1 MPGLFIDL
9 MWPPNLSGNI
19 PRRFMA
25 SCPYQAF
32 VPSRLADLTVRLN
45 SDTVGAVSE
54 AEHAIRDLN
63 SSGHPALAPLAR
75 LLLRTE
81 SIASSKIEG
90 MQIDVSRLAR
100 AEARATLDKKVG
112 PDAERLLANIHAMQL
127 AVDEAA
133 TTNPFALDGIT
144 AIHDRLMRG
153 DINFHQPGVVRT
165 TQNWIGGND
174 YNPCGAAF
182 VPPPPEQVVP
192 LLEELCVY
200 LNDEA
205 VSPLVQAAIV
215 HAQFETI
222 HPFADGNGRT
232 GRALIH
238 VILRRRGLAKTFV
251 PPISLVFASR
261 KDRYVEGLTQF
272 RGDEVAEWIGYFAA
286 AATQSALMAQRYI
299 AEVEKLQEAWR
310 DRLRAHRVVR
320 SDAAAWTI
328 IDLLPAYP
336 IVTAAAAM
344 TATGRDRSTVLRAF
358 EELSSADVLHPTT
371 EGKRNQLFE
380 ASELLLLIEQM
391 EADQLVV

>member
-1 MPGLFIDL
+1 
-9 MWPPNLSGNI
+9 
-19 PRRFMA
+19 MA
-25 SCPYQAF
+25 TCPYQAF
-32 VPSRLADLTVRLN
+32 VPSRLADLTVHLD
-45 SDTVGAVSE
+45 SESVGAVSE

-63 SSGHPALAPLAR
+63 SSSHPALAPLAR

-90 MQIDVSRLAR
+90 TQIDVPRLAR
-100 AEARATLDKKVG
+100 AEARATLDKKAG

-133 TTNPFALDGIT
+133 TTRPFGLDSIT

-153 DINFHQPGVVRT
+153 DINFRQPGVVRA

-182 VPPPPEQVVP
+182 IPPPPEHVVP
-192 LLEELCVY
+192 LLEDLCVY
-200 LNDEA
+200 LNDETL
-205 VSPLVQAAIV
+205 SPLVQAAIV

-251 PPISLVFASR
+251 PPISLMFAAR
-261 KDRYVEGLTQF
+261 KDRYIGGLTQF
-272 RGDEVAEWIGYFAA
+272 RGDDVAEWIGYFAA
-286 AATQSALMAQRYI
+286 AARQSALLAQRYV
-299 AEVEKLQEAWR
+299 ATVETLQETWR
-310 DRLRAHRVVR
+310 ERLRAHRAIR

-336 IVTAAAAM
+336 IVTAAALLS
-344 TATGRDRSTVLRAF
+344 ATGRDRSTVLRAL
-358 EELSSADVLHPTT
+358 EELCAAGVLHPTT
-371 EGKRNQLFE
+371 AGKRNQLFE
-380 ASELLLLIEQM
+380 TNELLQLIEQM
-391 EADQLVV
+391 EGGQLTG

>member
-1 MPGLFIDL
+1 
-9 MWPPNLSGNI
+9 
-19 PRRFMA
+19 MA
-25 SCPYQAF
+25 ACPYRAF
-32 VPSRLADLTVRLN
+32 VPSKLSDLAVRLD
-45 SDTVGAVSE
+45 SEAVGAVSE
-54 AEHAIRDLN
+54 AEHAISDLN
-63 SSGHPALAPLAR
+63 SSSHPAPQPLAR

-90 MQIDVSRLAR
+90 MQIDVPRLAR

-133 TTNPFALDGIT
+133 TTTPFTIDGIT

-153 DINFHQPGVVRT
+153 DINFHQPGVVRA

-182 VPPPPEQVVP
+182 VPPAPEHVVP
-192 LLEELCVY
+192 LLEDLCAY
-200 LNDEA
+200 LNDETL
-205 VSPLVQAAIV
+205 SPLVQAAIV

-251 PPISLVFASR
+251 PPISLVFAAR
-261 KDRYVEGLTQF
+261 KDRYIDGLTQF
-272 RGDEVAEWIGYFAA
+272 RGNEVAEWIGYLAA
-286 AATQSALMAQRYI
+286 AATQSALMAQRYV
-299 AEVEKLQEAWR
+299 AKVETLQETWR
-310 DRLRAHRVVR
+310 ERLRTHRAVR
-320 SDAAAWTI
+320 SDAAAWAI

-344 TATGRDRSTVLRAF
+344 TAIGRDRSTVLRAF

-391 EADQLVV
+391 EAGQLVD

>member
-1 MPGLFIDL
+1 MPGHFVDL
-9 MWPPNLSGNI
+9 MWPATLSANL
-19 PRRFMA
+19 PRWFMA
-25 SCPYQAF
+25 NCPYQAF
-32 VPSRLADLTVRLN
+32 VPSRLADLSVRLD
-45 SDTVGAVSE
+45 SDSVGAVSE
-54 AEHAIRDLN
+54 AEHAISDLN
-63 SSGHPALAPLAR
+63 SSSHPALPALAR

-90 MQIDVSRLAR
+90 MQIDVPRLAR
-100 AEARATLDKKVG
+100 AEARSTLDKKVG

-127 AVDEAA
+127 AVDEGA
-133 TTNPFALDGIT
+133 TTTPFTIDGIT

-153 DINFHQPGVVRT
+153 DINFHQPGVVRAA
-165 TQNWIGGND
+165 QNWIGGND

-182 VPPPPEQVVP
+182 VPPPPEHVVP
-192 LLEELCVY
+192 LLEDLCVY
-200 LNDEA
+200 LNDETL
-205 VSPLVQAAIV
+205 SPLEQAAIV

-251 PPISLVFASR
+251 SPISLVFAAR
-261 KDRYVEGLTQF
+261 KDRYIDGLTQF

-286 AATQSALMAQRYI
+286 AATQSALLAQRYV
-299 AEVEKLQEAWR
+299 AKVETLQGTWR
-310 DRLRAHRVVR
+310 ERLRAHRAIR

-336 IVTAAAAM
+336 IVTAAAVM

-358 EELSSADVLHPTT
+358 EELSSAGVLHPTT

-391 EADQLVV
+391 EAGQLVG

>member
-1 MPGLFIDL
+1 
-9 MWPPNLSGNI
+9 
-19 PRRFMA
+19 MA
-25 SCPYQAF
+25 ACPYRAF
-32 VPSRLADLTVRLN
+32 VPSKVSDLAVRLD
-45 SDTVGAVSE
+45 SDRVGAVSE
-54 AEHAIRDLN
+54 AEHAISDLN
-63 SSGHPALAPLAR
+63 SSSHPALQPLAR

-90 MQIDVSRLAR
+90 MQIDVPRLAR

-127 AVDEAA
+127 AVDEGA
-133 TTNPFALDGIT
+133 TTTPFTIDGIT

-153 DINFHQPGVVRT
+153 DINFHQPGVVRA
-165 TQNWIGGND
+165 TQNWIAGND

-182 VPPPPEQVVP
+182 VPPPPEYVVP
-192 LLEELCVY
+192 LLEDLCVY
-200 LNDEA
+200 LNDETL
-205 VSPLVQAAIV
+205 SPLVQAAIV

-222 HPFADGNGRT
+222 HPFVDGNGRT

-238 VILRRRGLAKTFV
+238 VILRRRGLAKMFV
-251 PPISLVFASR
+251 PPISLVFAAR
-261 KDRYVEGLTQF
+261 KDRYIDGLTQF

-286 AATQSALMAQRYI
+286 AATQSALLAQRCV
-299 AEVEKLQEAWR
+299 AKVETLQETWR
-310 DRLRAHRVVR
+310 ERLRAHRAIR

-336 IVTAAAAM
+336 IVTAAAVM

-380 ASELLLLIEQM
+380 ASELLLLLEQM
-391 EADQLVV
+391 EAGQLVG

>member
-1 MPGLFIDL
+1 
-9 MWPPNLSGNI
+9 
-19 PRRFMA
+19 MA
-25 SCPYQAF
+25 TCPYRAF
-32 VPSRLADLTVRLN
+32 VPSQLGDLGVRLDN
-45 SDTVGAVSE
+45 ETVGAVSE
-54 AEHAIRDLN
+54 AEHAISDLN
-63 SSGHPALAPLAR
+63 SRSHPALQPLAR

-90 MQIDVSRLAR
+90 MQIDVPRLAR

-133 TTNPFALDGIT
+133 TPTPFAVDGIT

-153 DINFHQPGVVRT
+153 NINFHQPGVVRT

-182 VPPPPEQVVP
+182 VPPPPEHVAP
-192 LLEELCVY
+192 LLEDLCVY
-200 LNDEA
+200 LNDERL
-205 VSPLVQAAIV
+205 SPLVQAAIV

-238 VILRRRGLAKTFV
+238 VILRRRGLARTFV
-251 PPISLVFASR
+251 PPVSLVFAAR
-261 KDRYVEGLTQF
+261 KDRYIDGLTQF
-272 RGDEVAEWIGYFAA
+272 RGDEVAAWIGYFAA
-286 AATQSALMAQRYI
+286 AATQSALLAQRYI
-299 AEVEKLQEAWR
+299 AKVETLQETWR
-310 DRLRAHRVVR
+310 ERLRAHRVVR

-336 IVTAAAAM
+336 IVTAAAVM
-344 TATGRDRSTVLRAF
+344 SATGRDRSTVLRALD
-358 EELSSADVLHPTT
+358 ELCAAGVLHPAT

-380 ASELLLLIEQM
+380 SSELLGLIVQM
-391 EADQLVV
+391 EVGQLTG